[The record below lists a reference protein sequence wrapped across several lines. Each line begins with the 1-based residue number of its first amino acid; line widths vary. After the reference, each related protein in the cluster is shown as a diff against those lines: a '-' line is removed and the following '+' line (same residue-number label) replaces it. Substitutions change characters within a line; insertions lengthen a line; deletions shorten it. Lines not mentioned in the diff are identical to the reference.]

1 MIEIKTE
8 SVGALL
14 SVIMWVLLQADV
26 LSVIKLMRRFL
37 CEKSFVSWLQIS
49 ISS

>member
-14 SVIMWVLLQADV
+14 SVIMWVLFPAEV
-26 LSVIKLMRRFL
+26 LSVIRLMRRFL
-37 CEKSFVSWLQIS
+37 CDKSFVSWLQIS
-49 ISS
+49 INS